1 MEAFL
6 NKRTIILKQE
16 KVTLHINAKEVLA
29 EVKKNNSKC
38 IFTWYVFYYL
48 KTPNTT
54 NAIDGHF

>member
-48 KTPNTT
+48 KTQIPPMQ
-54 NAIDGHF
+54 